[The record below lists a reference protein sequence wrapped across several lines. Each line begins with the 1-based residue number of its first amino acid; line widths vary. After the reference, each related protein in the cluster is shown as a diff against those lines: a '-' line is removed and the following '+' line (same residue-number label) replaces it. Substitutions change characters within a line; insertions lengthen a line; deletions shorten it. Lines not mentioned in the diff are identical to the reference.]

1 MSTSGLGGRAEAEIA
16 AALEDLRTL
25 LKNPDVG
32 ARLADLGVNV
42 ALALVAADGLEAYLR
57 GDKARALE
65 DLGTAVDEI
74 AGRLAVGSSAEA

>member
-1 MSTSGLGGRAEAEIA
+1 MSAGDRAEAEVA
-16 AALEDLRTL
+16 AVFEDLRTL

-42 ALALVAADGLEAYLR
+42 ALALVAADGLEAYLA

-74 AGRLAVGSSAEA
+74 GARLAAGASAEA